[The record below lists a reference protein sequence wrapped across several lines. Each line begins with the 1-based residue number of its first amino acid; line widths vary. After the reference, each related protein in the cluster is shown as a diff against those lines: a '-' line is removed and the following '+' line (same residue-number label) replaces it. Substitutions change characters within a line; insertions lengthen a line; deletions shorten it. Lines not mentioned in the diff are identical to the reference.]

1 MYKTQAACL
10 IVIFFIGVMN
20 FSAHNKKTRSSGWFS
35 ALLVCTSLQLVFDM
49 LSVYTVNHL
58 ETVSPVINRIVHDF
72 YMGFMLSIF
81 YLAYKYIETMI
92 EEELGR
98 TVGRKGFFPVI
109 PLIITILGVVFLPL
123 QYVESKRSNYSYGP
137 AAYMTYIGVAVYVV
151 FIVRLIVKYGKQLPD
166 KKRKTI
172 RFALLSEIP
181 VGVCQI
187 IIPDILI
194 TCLGMVLLILG
205 IYMTTENP
213 DALLAEQLE
222 KEKRRADSANAAKS
236 TFLANMSHE
245 IRTPITA
252 VLGMNELILRE
263 SKEKQIKQYAR
274 NVDGAAKSLLSIIND
289 ILDISKI
296 EAGKLKVV
304 TVEYNVASVLRDVVN
319 MISFKAGVKE
329 LEFNVQVDESLP
341 FGLMGDDIRLRQILV
356 NLLNNAVKYTHK
368 GSVTL
373 KVTRL
378 DSDEEKEA
386 RIRFSVKDTGIGIK
400 EEDLQK
406 LCTPFERIEEKRNR
420 NIEGTGLG
428 MSITKQLLGLLRSQ
442 LEVKSVYGEG
452 SEFAF
457 ELCQEISD
465 STPIG
470 PMEEISVEAES
481 GYRRSFVAPKARILM
496 VDDNDLNRR
505 VFVGLLK
512 ETQMQIEEASGGKEC
527 LEKIQ
532 KEKYDIIFLDHMMPE
547 MDGME
552 TLHAMKE
559 MEDYPSK
566 EAPVVILT
574 ANAIVGAKE
583 KYLREGFDA
592 FLAKPIDYKKLE
604 ALIAEL
610 LDESLI
616 QVVSV
621 AEDTEAE
628 AAATKE
634 ASGMD
639 VKEQAELPMVEGLD
653 WKFARQH
660 FNNTEAMLD
669 TVQFFA
675 DSLELEAAGLSELYA
690 DIATE
695 AGQKAYCTKVHS
707 MKNSAATI
715 GIIPLAGMAKVL
727 EDAARNSDIDV
738 LERVTSVFLASWRSY
753 KEKLKVVTGVAS
765 ADDLTGEGAV
775 GTDSGKKNAAEHS
788 AEIEALLAQVH
799 TAAEEMDIDTL
810 DELWKQLSQY
820 QYDGEQQKFME
831 KVHKAIVEFDVDFLQ
846 QV

>member
-10 IVIFFIGVMN
+10 IVILFIGVMN

-81 YLAYKYIETMI
+81 YLVYKYIETMI

-98 TVGRKGFFPVI
+98 RIMRYKYATTI
-109 PLIITILGVVFLPL
+109 PLIVTILGVVFLPL
-123 QYVESKRSNYSYGP
+123 DYLEGERSNYSYGP
-137 AAYMTYIGVAVYVV
+137 AAYMTYVGVAVYVF
-151 FIVRLIVKYGKQLPD
+151 FIVRLIMKCGKLIPE
-166 KKRKTI
+166 KKRRTI
-172 RFALLSEIP
+172 RYALLSEIP
-181 VGVCQI
+181 VGICQI
-187 IIPDILI
+187 IVPDILI

-213 DALLAEQLE
+213 DALLVEQLA

-263 SKEKQIKQYAR
+263 SKEKEIKQYAR

-296 EAGKLKVV
+296 EAGKLKVI
-304 TVEYNVASVLRDVVN
+304 TAEYNVASVLKDVVN
-319 MISFKAGVKE
+319 MITFKANVKE
-329 LEFNVQVDESLP
+329 LAFIVQVDESLP
-341 FGLMGDDIRLRQILV
+341 SGLMGDDIRLRQILV

-378 DSDEEKEA
+378 DSADEKEA
-386 RIRFSVKDTGIGIK
+386 KIRFSVKDTGIGIK

-428 MSITKQLLGLLRSQ
+428 MSITKQLLGLLHSQ
-442 LEVKSVYGEG
+442 LEVHSVYGEG

-465 STPIG
+465 SAPIG
-470 PMEEISVEAES
+470 PMDKVSEETES

-512 ETQMQIEEASGGKEC
+512 ETRMQIDEASGGKEC

-547 MDGME
+547 MDGIE

-566 EAPVVILT
+566 DAPVVILT

-583 KYLREGFDA
+583 KYLSEGFDA

-604 ALIAEL
+604 ALITEL

-628 AAATKE
+628 AADGAACGRAVNE
-634 ASGMD
+634 P
-639 VKEQAELPMVEGLD
+639 AELPMVEGLD
-653 WKFARQH
+653 WKFASQH
-660 FNNTEAMLD
+660 FNDTAALLD
-669 TVQFFA
+669 TVHFFA
-675 DSLELEAAGLSELYA
+675 DSLEMEAAGLSELYA
-690 DIATE
+690 GIATE

-727 EDAARNSDIDV
+727 EDAARNGDTDA
-738 LERVTSVFLASWRSY
+738 LERVTPVFLTSWRSY
-753 KEKLKVVTGVAS
+753 KEKLAVVTGGAS
-765 ADDLTGEGAV
+765 GEGDLPGGGAEI
-775 GTDSGKKNAAEHS
+775 GKKQATEYAAE
-788 AEIEALLAQVH
+788 IDALLAQVR
-799 TAAEEMDIDTL
+799 TAAEDMDIDAL

-820 QYDGEQQKFME
+820 QYEDEQQELME

-846 QV
+846 GV